1 MSCVERTILKLRMF
15 CVVTCQI
22 RIIVN
27 QVITFYSGSKL
38 FVRPIPLLNFIFAL
52 TRQAMSYICT
62 IFRKHWRKNHT
73 WTLLF
78 QLISNSKMFI
88 WVYLFVHGL
97 WFVRSLSAW
106 SAKASGVCVLSC
118 IYISLWSAKNA
129 YYQNE
134 TKPHFTCRNTLTK
147 RNKFVFWGYSVGV
160 WFATMF
166 AKSCQNR
173 NIIFWLFDLF
183 ASTWQ
188 HDISPTDNLINYVH
202 ERGRGCKNAA
212 PTTMCWQIYVF
223 EQLHLGREIPVTST
237 ILMQIRDVQMF
248 AFFQTNVDA
257 CPLLNKN
264 R

>member
-88 WVYLFVHGL
+88 CSCMVSGL
-97 WFVRSLSAW
+97 
-106 SAKASGVCVLSC
+106 CVP
-118 IYISLWSAKNA
+118 Y
-129 YYQNE
+129 
-134 TKPHFTCRNTLTK
+134 
-147 RNKFVFWGYSVGV
+147 
-160 WFATMF
+160 
-166 AKSCQNR
+166 
-173 NIIFWLFDLF
+173 
-183 ASTWQ
+183 Q
-188 HDISPTDNLINYVH
+188 HDQRKRQACACYPVYTFHYEVRKMLIIKMKLNRTLLVEIH
-202 ERGRGCKNAA
+202 SRSETNSC
-212 PTTMCWQIYVF
+212 F
-223 EQLHLGREIPVTST
+223 EGIPSVSD
-237 ILMQIRDVQMF
+237 LQQ
-248 AFFQTNVDA
+248 
-257 CPLLNKN
+257 CLLNHARIATLFSDCLIYLRPPGN
-264 R
+264 TTFLPPIIL